1 VDDSCVAQGKNFA
14 AAQYAKVGANAVGS
28 PVRIAEAH
36 TLAISAPRQVFQQW
50 SLSPVED
57 KRARNKI

>member
-1 VDDSCVAQGKNFA
+1 
-14 AAQYAKVGANAVGS
+14 VGS

-36 TLAISAPRQVFQQW
+36 ALAISATHQIFQQR